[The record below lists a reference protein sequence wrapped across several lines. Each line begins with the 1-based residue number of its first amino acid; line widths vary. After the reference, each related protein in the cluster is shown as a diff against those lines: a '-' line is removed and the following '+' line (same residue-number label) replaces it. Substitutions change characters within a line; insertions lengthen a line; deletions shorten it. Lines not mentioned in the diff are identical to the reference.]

1 LQRSVLTY
9 IEGYDPGIFPQD
21 AEERYG
27 IAGGQ
32 VTNLASNE
40 NPYKPPGSVLEAI
53 ETSIGQVNRYPDPGY
68 RELKGELS
76 RYTGLP
82 PENIALGN
90 GSTEIL
96 DMVCKVFIDPFDR
109 ISIISPSY
117 TMYALMG
124 MIRESTIEFV
134 ETREN
139 GYRIDVDFLMKRARD
154 SKMIFLCSP
163 NNPTGM
169 VLGDGQLEEILADA
183 EGMVLLDEAYAEFA
197 GISAI
202 DLVADHPNLVV
213 TRSMSKFFS
222 LAGLRVGYCIAGAD
236 IVENLEKV
244 RQPFSI
250 SSIGEA
256 AATAALR
263 EVPYYEKM
271 REVLLSEREH
281 LVEKISRIPGLYPYP
296 SRANFLMVRV
306 DPGLSDIVESLM
318 SMGVL
323 VRDIGGLSGLDGPH
337 IRITVGTPGENEILL
352 SSLEKVTS

>member
-1 LQRSVLTY
+1 MQRSVLTY

-27 IAGGQ
+27 IAGGE

-40 NPYKPPGSVLEAI
+40 NPYPPPASVLEAI
-53 ETSIGQVNRYPDPGY
+53 ESSIGQVNRYPDPGY

-76 RYTGLP
+76 GYTGLP
-82 PENIALGN
+82 PENIAVGN

-109 ISIISPSY
+109 ISIMSPSY

-139 GYRIDVDFLMKRARD
+139 GYRINVDFLMKRARD

-169 VLGDGQLEEILADA
+169 VLGEGQLEEILGKAG
-183 EGMVLLDEAYAEFA
+183 GMVLLDEAYAEFA
-197 GISAI
+197 GTSAI
-202 DLVADHPNLVV
+202 NLVADHQNLVV

-222 LAGLRVGYCIAGAD
+222 LAGLRVGYCIAGSD
-236 IVENLEKV
+236 IVESLEKV

-250 SSIGEA
+250 STIGEA

-263 EVPYYEKM
+263 EVPYYEKNGK
-271 REVLLSEREH
+271 RLLSERER
-281 LVEKISRIPGLYPYP
+281 LLEKISEMPGLDPYP

-306 DPGLSDIVESLM
+306 DPGLGDIVESLM

-323 VRDIGGLSGLDGPH
+323 VRDLSGLSGLEGPH
-337 IRITVGTPGENEILL
+337 IRITVGTPGENKILL
-352 SSLEKVTS
+352 SSLKDAIS